1 MSKILANEIANYGDN
16 APIEVKEGVNI
27 PAGKP
32 LQAAGDAGT
41 SGKVL
46 TSTGSSIEWT
56 SPFDGDYN
64 SLTNQPVIPPAQ
76 VQSDWNASGSSVAA
90 ILNKPIVPPQPSVS
104 VVNASGSGN
113 LEYNQLSGLFTFTP
127 PDLSGYASGTNESL
141 WDAAYNWGDHAQAG
155 YATTTALNTAV
166 ANSGNWD
173 AAYSWGN
180 HATVGYLTAE
190 ADTLDSVCERGK
202 TGLSGGGQAVL
213 TDVRIVGTD
222 GIKASYFGCGALGG
236 AGQGDLTMRHNDQTH
251 DSSIAHG
258 NTLGDLT
265 ISSVTRIDLVAA
277 SGAGNI
283 TVDGNLLVTGTTDL
297 DIEDLANV
305 NISGGLSDQQVL
317 KWNAANSAWEPA
329 NDLVGG
335 ATGVALSDL
344 SVSTAAAGTPA
355 LSYNN
360 TNGVFTY
367 TPPDLTGYLTAE
379 TDPVFSAHVASGI
392 LQTNINNWNSAYGWG
407 DHSTQ
412 GYISNFG
419 SISNHTDV
427 SLTTLATNDLL
438 QYNGSSWVNVV
449 PNYLTA
455 ETDTLA
461 SVTARGATT
470 TTDITT
476 TGKIYYSNN
485 FADLTALTAVNAT
498 TYHGMFAHVHAE
510 GHGYFAH
517 AGGWTQLL
525 DTGSS
530 LSELANVA
538 TTVPSANDVLTWN
551 GTNWAPAA
559 PTGGSGGGANVS
571 ISDTAPGSPSPGDLW
586 WESDKGRLKIYYND
600 TDSNQWVD
608 ASPPLSPANINETT
622 TNGSNRVGVTNLTSS
637 SAANGAIEFQT
648 DNGTAAAVRWVFTPA
663 GHLLPTTNDAY
674 DIGSAEYKVRD
685 MYLAD
690 GSLHSNSGKTL
701 SFYDGNLTWGGD
713 DVIMLQDLKDILAT
727 CDSFGQFKDHIM
739 GL

>member
-1 MSKILANEIANYGDN
+1 MSKILANQIANYGDN
-16 APIEVKEGVNI
+16 SPIEVKEGVNI

-32 LQAAGDAGT
+32 LQVAGSAGT
-41 SGKVL
+41 SGQVL
-46 TSTGSSIEWT
+46 STTGTQLQWVT
-56 SPFDGDYN
+56 PFDGSYT
-64 SLTNQPVIPPAQ
+64 SLTNQPTIPAAQ
-76 VQSDWNASGSSVAA
+76 IQSDWNASGSSVAA
-90 ILNKPIVPPQPSVS
+90 ILNKPIVPPQPSVNVATPS
-104 VVNASGSGN
+104 ASGN
-113 LEYNQLSGLFTFTP
+113 LQYSQGSGVFTFTP
-127 PDLSGYASGTNESL
+127 PDLSGYASNANEANWNL
-141 WDAAYNWGDHAQAG
+141 AYSWGDHSTAG
-155 YATTTALNTAV
+155 YTTTAALNAAV

-180 HATVGYLTAE
+180 HATAGYLTTYSE
-190 ADTLDSVCERGK
+190 
-202 TGLSGGGQAVL
+202 
-213 TDVRIVGTD
+213 TDPVFL
-222 GIKASYFGCGALGG
+222 ASPA
-236 AGQGDLTMRHNDQTH
+236 
-251 DSSIAHG
+251 SSIT
-258 NTLGDLT
+258 NTKVSNWDSAYSWGDH
-265 ISSVTRIDLVAA
+265 SSANYLST
-277 SGAGNI
+277 SS
-283 TVDGNLLVTGTTDL
+283 

-305 NISGGLSDQQVL
+305 DISGGLSDQQVL

-335 ATGVALSDL
+335 AQGVALTDL
-344 SVSTAAAGTPA
+344 SVSTAAAGTAA

-367 TPPDLTGYLTAE
+367 TPPDLSGYLTAE
-379 TDPVFSAHVASGI
+379 TDPVFSAHVSSGI
-392 LQTNINNWNSAYGWG
+392 LQTNINNWNAAYSWG

-412 GYISNFG
+412 GYINNFG
-419 SISNHTDV
+419 PISNHTDV
-427 SLTTLATNDLL
+427 SITSATTGQLL
-438 QYNGSSWVNVV
+438 RYDGASWANWT
-449 PNYLTA
+449 PTYLSA

-485 FADLTALTAVNAT
+485 FADLTALTAVSAT

-510 GHGYFAH
+510 AHGYFAH

-525 DTGSS
+525 DTGSN

-538 TTVPSANDVLTWN
+538 TTAPSTNDVLTWDGN
-551 GTNWAPAA
+551 NWGPAT
-559 PTGGSGGGANVS
+559 PSGGSGNTNVT
-571 ISDTAPGSPSPGDLW
+571 ISDTAPGSPSAGDLW

-600 TDSNQWVD
+600 TDSFQWVD
-608 ASPPLSPANINETT
+608 ASPPLSPTNIDETT

-637 SAANGAIEFQT
+637 SQANGAIEFQT
-648 DNGTAAAVRWVFTPA
+648 DNGTSAAVRWVFTPA

-727 CDSFGQFKDHIM
+727 CNSFGEFKDHIM

>member
-1 MSKILANEIANYGDN
+1 MSKILANQIANYGDN
-16 APIEVKEGVNI
+16 SPIEVKEGVNI

-32 LQAAGDAGT
+32 LQVAGSAGT
-41 SGKVL
+41 SGQVL
-46 TSTGSSIEWT
+46 STTGTELQWVT
-56 SPFDGDYN
+56 PFDGSYT
-64 SLTNQPVIPPAQ
+64 SLTNQPTIPAAQ

-104 VVNASGSGN
+104 VATPSASGN
-113 LEYNQLSGLFTFTP
+113 LQYSQGSGVFTFTP
-127 PDLSGYASGTNESL
+127 PDLSGYASNANEANWNL
-141 WDAAYNWGDHAQAG
+141 AYSWGDHSTAG
-155 YATTTALNTAV
+155 YTTTSALNAAV

-180 HATVGYLTAE
+180 HATAGYITE
-190 ADTLDSVCERGK
+190 EVDTLDSVCERG
-202 TGLSGGGQAVL
+202 SAVYYGQQQVL

-222 GIKASYFGCGALGG
+222 GIKASFFGCGALGG
-236 AGQGDLTMRHNDQTH
+236 NSQGDLQITHNDNSH
-251 DSSIAHG
+251 DSSISHG

-265 ISSVTRIDLVAA
+265 ISSVTSINLVAD

-305 NISGGLSDQQVL
+305 DISGGLSDQQVL

-344 SVSTAAAGTPA
+344 SVSTAAAGTAA

-367 TPPDLTGYLTAE
+367 TPPDLSGYLTAE

-392 LQTNINNWNSAYGWG
+392 LQTNINNWNAAYSWG

-412 GYISNFG
+412 GYINNFG

-427 SLTTLATNDLL
+427 VITNLATNDLL
-438 QYNGSSWVNVV
+438 QYDGSNWVNAT
-449 PNYLTA
+449 PNYLTT

-476 TGKIYYSNN
+476 TGKIFYSNN
-485 FADLTALTAVNAT
+485 FADLAALTAINAN

-525 DTGSS
+525 DTGSN

-538 TTVPSANDVLTWN
+538 TTAPSTNDVLTWDGN
-551 GTNWAPAA
+551 NWGPAA
-559 PTGGSGGGANVS
+559 PGGGGNTNVT
-571 ISDTAPGSPSPGDLW
+571 ISDTAPGSPSAGDLW

-600 TDSNQWVD
+600 TDSFQWVD
-608 ASPPLSPANINETT
+608 ASPPLSPTNIDETT

-637 SAANGAIEFQT
+637 SQANGAIEFQT
-648 DNGTAAAVRWVFTPA
+648 DNGTSTAVRWVFTPA

-685 MYLAD
+685 LYL
-690 GSLHSNSGKTL
+690 GNNSLHTESGSSM
-701 SFYDGNLTWGGD
+701 SFEGGILKWGGD
-713 DVIMLQDLKDILAT
+713 KVIMLQDLKDILAT
-727 CDSFGQFKDHIM
+727 CNSFGEFKDHIM